1 MLSEYIKSYID
12 AKAKGDK
19 AKMEQIEKDLEKLG
33 MDKMTLLTVVTEEEK
48 NQ

>member
-1 MLSEYIKSYID
+1 MLSEYIQSYID

-19 AKMEQIEKDLEKLG
+19 AKMEQIEKDLKKLG
-33 MDKMTLLTVVTEEEK
+33 MDRMTLLTVVAEEEK